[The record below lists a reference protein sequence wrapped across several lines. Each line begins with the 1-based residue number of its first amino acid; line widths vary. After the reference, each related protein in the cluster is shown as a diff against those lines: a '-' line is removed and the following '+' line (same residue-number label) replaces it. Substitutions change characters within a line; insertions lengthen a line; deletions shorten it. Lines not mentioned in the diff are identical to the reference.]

1 METAMSTVRQLPET
15 KQQIEIFADQLEQ
28 GLNNGRIVASE
39 LLRFQKAMEKVFD
52 KVKPTLIDCALAELD
67 KYEKNTIIKNTEFSI
82 VEAGTK
88 YDYSMCNDAELND
101 LYLSM
106 DLLKEKVK
114 HRETFLKALKEP
126 LSIIDE
132 ETGDLQR
139 VHPPKKSS
147 STTVKVTFK

>member
-1 METAMSTVRQLPET
+1 MSTVRQLPET

>member
-1 METAMSTVRQLPET
+1 
-15 KQQIEIFADQLEQ
+15 
-28 GLNNGRIVASE
+28 
-39 LLRFQKAMEKVFD
+39 
-52 KVKPTLIDCALAELD
+52 
-67 KYEKNTIIKNTEFSI
+67 
-82 VEAGTK
+82 
-88 YDYSMCNDAELND
+88 
-101 LYLSM
+101 M

>member
-1 METAMSTVRQLPET
+1 
-15 KQQIEIFADQLEQ
+15 
-28 GLNNGRIVASE
+28 
-39 LLRFQKAMEKVFD
+39 
-52 KVKPTLIDCALAELD
+52 
-67 KYEKNTIIKNTEFSI
+67 
-82 VEAGTK
+82 
-88 YDYSMCNDAELND
+88 MCNDAELND